1 MMANLSRHLPTRV
14 SSAPSMCTNMGLLS
28 THFFSSPTDHCCWHS
43 RNTFVWIIVFRNDKT
58 FPLFQVVSTT
68 LNKEAA
74 RKFLRNRI
82 HGPLVFD
89 NLSRRWQIYRNIVL
103 DFLLDNLSG
112 GYTFRD
118 IPWNVL
124 IYTVILCYY
133 ATKCQVAVMFVK
145 FLEMRSY
152 FFLLIYV

>member
-1 MMANLSRHLPTRV
+1 MMADLSWHLPNRV

-28 THFFSSPTDHCCWHS
+28 THFFSSPADHCCWHS

-89 NLSRRWQIYRNIVL
+89 NSPGNGKYIVISYWIFFWITYL
-103 DFLLDNLSG
+103 G
-112 GYTFRD
+112 GTRCD

-133 ATKCQVAVMFVK
+133 ATKCQVAVMFEK